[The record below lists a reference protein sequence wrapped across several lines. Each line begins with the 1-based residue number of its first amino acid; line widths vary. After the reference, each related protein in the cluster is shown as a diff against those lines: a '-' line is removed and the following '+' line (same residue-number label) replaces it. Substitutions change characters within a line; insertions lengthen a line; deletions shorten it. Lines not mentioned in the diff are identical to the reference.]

1 MEERAME
8 YKLKRISTAGIPEAI
23 AKAGLYRSLNEP
35 EEAES
40 ICRDILTV
48 EPQHQL
54 ALRLLGLALT
64 DQFTGGASD
73 RYRETEETFQRLSDP
88 YERLYYAGILY
99 ERRAK
104 AQFNAGQPP
113 HILLPLFEQALH
125 SFGEAEKI
133 SPSGNDDAILRWNR
147 CVRLL
152 QNPAYEWGELEQELV
167 PFDVQDVRPR

>member
-1 MEERAME
+1 ME

-40 ICRDILTV
+40 ICRDILAVDPT
-48 EPQHQL
+48 HQL
-54 ALRLLGLALT
+54 ALRVLGLALT

-73 RYRETEETFQRLSDP
+73 RVRETEEIFRRLSDP
-88 YERLYYAGILY
+88 YERLYYAGIVY

-113 HILLPLFEQALH
+113 HVLLPLFEQALH
-125 SFGEAEKI
+125 TFAEAEKI
-133 SPSGNDDAILRWNR
+133 SPPGNDDAILRWNR

-152 QNPAYEWGELEQELV
+152 QNRSYVWDVWEQERAPLDIDDA
-167 PFDVQDVRPR
+167 PPT

>member
-1 MEERAME
+1 ME
-8 YKLKRISTAGIPEAI
+8 YKLKYISPAGIAEAI
-23 AKAGLYRSLNEP
+23 AKAELYRSLNEP

-40 ICRDILTV
+40 ICRDILNI
-48 EPQHQL
+48 EPQRQL

-73 RYRETEETFQRLSDP
+73 RYCEAELTFQQLNDP

-104 AQFNAGQPP
+104 AQLNAGLPP
-113 HILLPLFEQALH
+113 HTLLPLFEQALR
-125 SFGEAEKI
+125 SFAEAEKVR
-133 SPSGNDDAILRWNR
+133 PAGNDDTILRWNR

-152 QNPAYEWGELEQELV
+152 QTSAYVSDVWEQERT
-167 PFDVQDVRPR
+167 PFEAQDTPPT

>member
-1 MEERAME
+1 ME
-8 YKLKRISTAGIPEAI
+8 YKLKYISTAGIAEAI
-23 AKAGLYRSLNEP
+23 TKVELYRSLNEP

-40 ICRDILTV
+40 ICRDILNV

-64 DQFTGGASD
+64 DQFAGGASD
-73 RYRETEETFQRLSDP
+73 RYPEAKQIFQQLNDP

-104 AQFNAGQPP
+104 AQLNTGLPP
-113 HILLPLFEQALH
+113 HTLLPLFEQALH
-125 SFGEAEKI
+125 SFAEAEKVR
-133 SPSGNDDAILRWNR
+133 PAGNDDAILRWNR

-152 QNPAYEWGELEQELV
+152 QTPAYASDVWEQESAA
-167 PFDVQDVRPR
+167 FDDQETPRT